1 MEPLD
6 ARSAGH
12 RYGVVLLL
20 AVVTVVFLVLAP
32 ERAGSRAVSL
42 LLSGAMLLTVVVT
55 SRSPL
60 GMRRRVGGT
69 LVAGTVLLAV
79 AVAID
84 AVPGWLGS
92 FVAGLLL
99 LVTLGEL
106 VRGLVRLLREQG
118 VTPQAV
124 AGALA
129 VYLLLGVVFA
139 IAIGVAARLHDGSY
153 YFAQETDGT
162 TSQQVYFSFTSLTTT
177 GFGDLTAA
185 TRGGR
190 ALAVVETL
198 TGQIYLVTV
207 IALLVSNLRRQP
219 TRES

>member
-1 MEPLD
+1 MGPLE

-20 AVVTVVFLVLAP
+20 AVLTVVFLVVAP
-32 ERAGSRAVSL
+32 ERAGSRAVAL
-42 LLSGAMLLTVVVT
+42 ALSGAMLLTVVVT

-60 GMRRRVGGT
+60 DLRRRAAGT
-69 LVAGTVLLAV
+69 LVLGTALLALAV
-79 AVAID
+79 AVAV
-84 AVPGWLGS
+84 VPGWVGS
-92 FVAGLLL
+92 LVAGLLL

-129 VYLLLGVVFA
+129 VYLLLGVVYA
-139 IAIGVAARLHDGSY
+139 IAIGVAARLHDGP
-153 YFAQETDGT
+153 YFAQGIDGT
-162 TSQQVYFSFTSLTTT
+162 TSQQAYFSFTSLTTT

-190 ALAVVETL
+190 ALTVVEML

-207 IALLVSNLRRQP
+207 IALLVGNLRRGEP
-219 TRES
+219 PG

>member
-1 MEPLD
+1 MRMRMEPLD

-32 ERAGSRAVSL
+32 ERAGSRAVAL

-60 GMRRRVGGT
+60 GLRRRVGGT
-69 LVAGTVLLAV
+69 LVAVTVLLALAV
-79 AVAID
+79 AVD
-84 AVPGWLGS
+84 RVPGWVGS
-92 FVAGLLL
+92 LLAGLLL
-99 LVTLGEL
+99 LVTLEEL
-106 VRGLVRLLREQG
+106 VRGLVRLLVEQG

-124 AGALA
+124 GGALA
-129 VYLLLGVVFA
+129 VYLLLGIVFA
-139 IAIGVAARLHDGSY
+139 IAIGVAARLHGGL
-153 YFAQETDGT
+153 YFAQGTDGT

-177 GFGDLTAA
+177 GFGDFTAA

-190 ALAVVETL
+190 ALAVLETL

-207 IALLVSNLRRQP
+207 IALLVSNLRR
-219 TRES
+219 R